1 MTNQEA
7 IVNQM
12 EILLKE
18 MKKEKDMDAHVIA
31 MENLINTMKRD
42 LNIKV

>member
-1 MTNQEA
+1 MTSQEA

-18 MKKEKDMDAHVIA
+18 MKKEKEMQTHARA
-31 MENLINTMKRD
+31 MENLVNTMKRD
-42 LNIKV
+42 LNIKD

>member
-1 MTNQEA
+1 MTNQKA

-18 MKKEKDMDAHVIA
+18 MKKEKEMEAHAMA
-31 MENLINTMKRD
+31 MENLINTMKKD
-42 LNIKV
+42 LNIKD